1 MLATVPTRESS
12 SGPGFSVSGLRWK
25 RTPSGRF
32 AFAAAWAA
40 AIEASRPSAIGRIM
54 PGKSTILRTGRMMS
68 ASSGSA
74 TVPLGADRGAAA
86 LAFSPGGFRSLP
98 SSSRFIPSP
107 HPSQI
112 EGQAAVRK
120 APIDE
125 LELAGGQR
133 DAALEAP
140 IGNFQPVNDGALI
153 FHGKSAFAAN
163 DDAPGFEEDLEFTRR
178 DAWERD
184 AEREPVRRL
193 VEVDGRLPARRFSR
207 ADLEEPALQPLRAS
221 EQLQCFGP
229 HP

>member
-12 SGPGFSVSGLRWK
+12 SGPGFSVSGFRWK
-25 RTPSGRF
+25 STPTGRF

-74 TVPLGADRGAAA
+74 TVPSVVDRDAAA
-86 LAFSPGGFRSLP
+86 LAFSPGGFRSPL
-98 SSSRFIPSP
+98 SSSRFISSP

-112 EGQAAVRK
+112 ERQTAVRK

-125 LELAGGQR
+125 LVLAVGQG
-133 DAALEAP
+133 DAALEAA
-140 IGNFQPVNDGALI
+140 IGDFESVNDGALI
-153 FHGKSAFAAN
+153 LDGKGTLAAN
-163 DDAPGFEEDLEFTRR
+163 DDRSGFEEDLEFVRH
-178 DAWERD
+178 DAGKGD
-184 AEREPVRRL
+184 AERKTIRRL
-193 VEVDGRLPARRFSR
+193 VQVDGRLPARCPSGT
-207 ADLEEPALQPLRAS
+207 DLEEPALQLLRPP
-221 EQLQCFGP
+221 EQLERFGP